1 MQSHLFTFF
10 LLKVGLKA
18 SMLFENNIQ
27 YIHIKWLKKTSKLP
41 GYILARNMKMQL
53 QSKHNNKFAVK
64 NTGKDYQSLGMNTL
78 QYQFN
83 PCKFN
88 PGLFVAQNLFAVMYD
103 LVTKVITAVS

>member
-53 QSKHNNKFAVK
+53 QSKR
-64 NTGKDYQSLGMNTL
+64 NTSCSKKIQERI
-78 QYQFN
+78 
-83 PCKFN
+83 
-88 PGLFVAQNLFAVMYD
+88 
-103 LVTKVITAVS
+103 TKA